1 MSRGER
7 RGQEQVGHGKNR
19 AAWVTPKGA
28 VSAQLLKV
36 TGGSDAS
43 FLLKFARGG
52 LICLFAAAQKTA
64 R

>member
-1 MSRGER
+1 MGGGER

-19 AAWVTPKGA
+19 AARVTPKGA

-36 TGGSDAS
+36 AGGSDAS

-52 LICLFAAAQKTA
+52 LICLLAAAQKTA